1 MRNNDVGRGEASWLK
16 STTSR
21 EHPALKGELEEN
33 FTSGGKKKSRMGE
46 PREFSVSQGDSVKG
60 NSEFNEIKTEKCR
73 ICY

>member
-33 FTSGGKKKSRMGE
+33 FTSGGKKKGRMGE
-46 PREFSVSQGDSVKG
+46 PVSSVSVK
-60 NSEFNEIKTEKCR
+60 EIVSRATVSSMR
-73 ICY
+73 